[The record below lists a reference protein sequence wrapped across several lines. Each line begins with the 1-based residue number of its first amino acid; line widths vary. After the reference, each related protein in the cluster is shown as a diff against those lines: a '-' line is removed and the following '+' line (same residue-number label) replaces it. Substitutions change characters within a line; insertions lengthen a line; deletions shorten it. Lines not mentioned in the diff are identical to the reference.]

1 MLGTFDYTDLNAYL
15 LMVVGVAQPDEGHV
29 QDFQELAKKGREGRP
44 IPVVDVKKLGRE
56 ESLTKLSHTVDL
68 MKAVEA
74 FGQGLHRIVIVKEGT
89 DDVVG
94 VLSQSR
100 LVRFLWEN
108 GRSFPVIEQ
117 LYHQYL
123 RDLKIGSNEVVSI
136 K

>member
-1 MLGTFDYTDLNAYL
+1 
-15 LMVVGVAQPDEGHV
+15 MVVGVAQPDENHV